1 MSRPLRAGERIVL
14 VDVKKRQYLLTLA
27 EDGEFHS
34 HSGVLPHALLI
45 GQEEGTPVRS
55 TGGGKYFAIR
65 PTLAEFVLKMP
76 RGAQVIYPKDLG
88 PILFLA
94 DIFPGARVLESGV
107 GSGALSMTLLRAG
120 ADVVGY
126 ELRDDFARKAMKNV
140 LSFLGEEVADR
151 YRVEVRNAYDG
162 IDETGL
168 DRIVLDLPEP
178 WNVVPH
184 ATTALRSGGIF
195 VAYLPTINQT
205 ARLRRA
211 LAAHGFALAETIEVL
226 HRGWHI
232 EGMSV
237 RPDHRMVAHTGF
249 LTHARLL
256 PGDSPKGI
264 ASPGTLG
271 FPISEDDA
279 DTDDLRVHDP
289 RADDPH
295 VDDLHADDV
304 SGEADSV

>member
-1 MSRPLRAGERIVL
+1 MSRPLRAGERIIL
-14 VDVKKRQYLLTLA
+14 VDSKRRRYLITLS
-27 EDGEFHS
+27 DGGEFHS
-34 HSGVLPHALLI
+34 HAGIVGHNDFI
-45 GQEEGTPVRS
+45 GSEEGITVKS
-55 TGGGKYFAIR
+55 TGGGKYTGIR

-94 DIFPGARVLESGV
+94 DVFPGARILESGV

-120 ADVVGY
+120 AEVIGY
-126 ELRDDFARKAMKNV
+126 ELREDFAKKAQQNV
-140 LSFLGEEVADR
+140 AAFLGDEAMMR
-151 YRVEVRNAYDG
+151 YKVEVRNAYDG

-178 WNVVPH
+178 WEVVPH
-184 ATTALRSGGIF
+184 AAKALRSGGIILC
-195 VAYLPTINQT
+195 YLPTINQT
-205 ARLRRA
+205 AHLRRV
-211 LAAHGFALAETIEVL
+211 LTHHGFSLAETIEVL

-256 PGDSPKGI
+256 PGES
-264 ASPGTLG
+264 ALRESSVAPGLG
-271 FPISEDDA
+271 FPDMPHIEDMMDM
-279 DTDDLRVHDP
+279 DSSDLE
-289 RADDPH
+289 
-295 VDDLHADDV
+295 
-304 SGEADSV
+304 SGDSDSVDQVS